1 MIQNQKSMNIILF
14 DGLCNLCS
22 STVNILIKHDTKDQL
37 FFASQQGNTGRNLMD
52 KYNIKDD
59 LKSVILIKVD
69 IVFYKSDAI
78 IEIAN
83 LITGWP
89 SVFKYGSLFPKR
101 FRNWVYNMIANN
113 RYRIFGKKDQCEI
126 FDKKHQSKFLV

>member
-1 MIQNQKSMNIILF
+1 MNIVLF

-22 STVNILIKHDTKDQL
+22 STVNTIIKHDTKNQL
-37 FFASQQGNTGRNLMD
+37 FFASQQGYTGRNLMV

-78 IEIAN
+78 IEIAT

-89 SVFKYGSLFPKR
+89 KVFKYGSIFPKR
-101 FRNWVYNMIANN
+101 FRNCIYNMIANN
-113 RYRIFGKKDQCEI
+113 RYRIFGKKDKCEI
-126 FDKKHQSKFLV
+126 PSKEHQAKFLI

>member
-1 MIQNQKSMNIILF
+1 MNIILF

-22 STVNILIKHDTKDQL
+22 STVNTIIKHDTKNL
-37 FFASQQGNTGRNLMD
+37 FYFAAQQGNTGRDLMI

-59 LKSVILIKVD
+59 LKSVILIKADV
-69 IVFYKSDAI
+69 VFYKSDAI

-89 SVFKYGSLFPKR
+89 NLLKYGSFFPKR

-113 RYRIFGKKDQCEI
+113 RYRIFGKKDECEI
-126 FDKKHQSKFLV
+126 LGKEHQGKFLV